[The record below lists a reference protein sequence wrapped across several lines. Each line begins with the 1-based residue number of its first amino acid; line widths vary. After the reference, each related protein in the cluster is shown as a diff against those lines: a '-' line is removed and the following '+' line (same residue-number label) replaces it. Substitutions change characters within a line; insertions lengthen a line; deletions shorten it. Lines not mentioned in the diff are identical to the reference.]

1 MVATTRFPLARA
13 NSKRAMRPRRTWI
26 SVFWKE
32 SGALWRELNKR
43 SAGDYPNCVTGW
55 LKRLSWIEIGIL
67 VIAVALRIALL
78 DIKPAH
84 FDEGVN
90 GWFADQMERTGY
102 FRYDPTNYHGPLHF
116 YALFLSQT
124 LFGRN
129 LWALRL
135 PAILASVLAVWAAL
149 CFREHFGA
157 TTARIAALAMAV
169 SPAYVFYG
177 RYSIHESW
185 LVLFSLVFCW
195 GLLGL
200 WTKGERRFLLMLFA
214 GATAP
219 AWASMPTSA
228 RHAFRTPPAP
238 GGTARP
244 NS

>member
-1 MVATTRFPLARA
+1 M
-13 NSKRAMRPRRTWI
+13 
-26 SVFWKE
+26 
-32 SGALWRELNKR
+32 
-43 SAGDYPNCVTGW
+43 TGW

-149 CFREHFGA
+149 CFREHFGRHDRA
-157 TTARIAALAMAV
+157 DCRTRDGGLACLCILRPLFDSRILA
-169 SPAYVFYG
+169 G
-177 RYSIHESW
+177 
-185 LVLFSLVFCW
+185 LFSLVFCW

-200 WTKGERRFLLMLFA
+200 WTKGERRFLFMLFA
-214 GATAP
+214 GATGMILTKETYILHIGSFVLAGAVLGLIEKILPSQP
-219 AWASMPTSA
+219 ARCHLVATLVLG
-228 RHAFRTPPAP
+228 RT
-238 GGTARP
+238 
-244 NS
+244 